1 MPIPEVQFT
10 SEGRV
15 AFLTF
20 NRPEARNAMTWPM
33 YDALAEACDLV
44 DADPGIRAF
53 VLTGAGDAFVA
64 GTDIGQFTSFAS
76 ADDGIAYERRMER
89 IIERL
94 EQVSVPTIARVHGVA
109 AGGGCLIALAC
120 DLRVCSPAAR
130 FGVPIARTLG
140 NCLSAR
146 NCARLVEAIG
156 PARTKDLLFTARLL
170 DAAEALSIGLAT
182 RLAAVDALD
191 ATVRELAQTIA
202 GNAPL
207 TIRTAK
213 EAIRRT
219 SHRRHLEEDLGEDL
233 IAMCYGSADFREG
246 VAAFLE
252 KRPVRFTGR

>member
-10 SEGRV
+10 SEGSV

-33 YDALAEACDLV
+33 YDALAEACEQV
-44 DADPGIRAF
+44 DADERIRVF
-53 VLTGAGDAFVA
+53 VLRGAGDAFVA
-64 GTDIGQFTSFAS
+64 GTDISQFTSFES
-76 ADDGIAYERRMER
+76 ADDGIAYERRMEQ

-94 EQVSVPTIARVHGVA
+94 ERVSVPTIAQVHGVA

-156 PARTKDLLFTARLL
+156 PARARDLLFTARLL
-170 DAAEALSIGLAT
+170 DATEALAIGLAT
-182 RLAAVDALD
+182 RVAAVDALD

-202 GNAPL
+202 GHAPL
-207 TIRTAK
+207 TVRTAK
-213 EAIRRT
+213 EAIRRA
-219 SHRRHLEEDLGEDL
+219 SSRRQLEEGFGEDL
-233 IAMCYGSADFREG
+233 IALCYGSADFREG
-246 VAAFLE
+246 VAAFLD
-252 KRPVRFTGR
+252 KRPPRFTGR